1 MDRAQSE
8 VGTDHAAL
16 QAVAELYHRW
26 LTGLLLMVV
35 SRRGGTAAAEL
46 VFRIF
51 RRQQIEKFLPGL
63 EKLGLRALPHAVAC
77 AQYHYL
83 SNHVGGVKV
92 EWIAESDRKSWVRY
106 PPPRWIFDGAA
117 ICGIPSEVSRAMLRG
132 WHGNN
137 GVLLGNPRLGF
148 VCTKQ
153 TVDGQPGLEG
163 YYFEHDRELLPDE
176 RLRFSPGEDAPD
188 FDPAKAPVL
197 ESTSWPPERLRKAYR
212 NYAMDYLRTALPVA
226 IELFGT
232 AEGLHLAGL
241 AARQIGMHYHDRAVE
256 ILGADGASSTDFVS
270 LLARVLAGQGDEVVV
285 ERCDTGGDT
294 GVIRERG
301 FRLMRGVEHP
311 APEIFD
317 AWVELWRGFA
327 AAHDRRLQL
336 DAERTAAG
344 DCLLEVTKIAR
355 RA

>member
-1 MDRAQSE
+1 MDRSSTTPGVEPDA
-8 VGTDHAAL
+8 VAL
-16 QAVAELYHRW
+16 LATAELYHRW

-35 SRRGGTAAAEL
+35 SRRGATAAAEL

-51 RRQQIEKFLPGL
+51 RRQQLEKFLPGL
-63 EKLGLRALPHAVAC
+63 EKLGLRGLPDAVAC

-92 EWIAESDRKSWVRY
+92 EFIPESDRKSWVRY

-163 YYFEHDRELLPDE
+163 YYLEHDHALEPDQ
-176 RLRFSPGEDAPD
+176 RLRFSPEEDAPD
-188 FDPAKAPVL
+188 FDPARAPLL
-197 ESTSWPPERLRKAYR
+197 ESATWPEQRLRKAYR

-226 IELFGT
+226 IELFGP
-232 AEGLHLAGL
+232 AEGGHLSGL
-241 AARQIGMHYHDRAVE
+241 AARQIGMHYHDRVVE
-256 ILGADGASSTDFVS
+256 MLGGGRDAIGQ
-270 LLARVLAGQGDEVVV
+270 LARLLAGQGDEV
-285 ERCDTGGDT
+285 EIEARDDSGAT
-294 GVIRERG
+294 GVLRQRG
-301 FRLMRGVEHP
+301 FRLMRGVDHP
-311 APEIFD
+311 APEVFA
-317 AWVELWRGFA
+317 AWVELWRGFLA
-327 AAHDRRLQL
+327 THDRRL
-336 DAERTAAG
+336 R
-344 DCLLEVTKIAR
+344 LEVEATDDGGALLAVTRTPR

>member
-1 MDRAQSE
+1 MDRSSTTPGVEPDA
-8 VGTDHAAL
+8 VAL
-16 QAVAELYHRW
+16 LATAELYHRW

-35 SRRGGTAAAEL
+35 SRRGATAAAEL

-51 RRQQIEKFLPGL
+51 RRQQLEKFLPGL
-63 EKLGLRALPHAVAC
+63 EKLGLRGLPDAVAC

-92 EWIAESDRKSWVRY
+92 EFIPESDRKSWVRY

-163 YYFEHDRELLPDE
+163 YYLEHDHALEPDQ
-176 RLRFSPGEDAPD
+176 RLRFSPEEDAPD
-188 FDPAKAPVL
+188 FDPARAPLL
-197 ESTSWPPERLRKAYR
+197 ESATWPEQRLRKAYR

-226 IELFGT
+226 IELFGP
-232 AEGLHLAGL
+232 AEGGHLSGL
-241 AARQIGMHYHDRAVE
+241 AARQIGMHYHDRVVE
-256 ILGADGASSTDFVS
+256 MLGGGRDAIGQ
-270 LLARVLAGQGDEVVV
+270 LARLLAGQGDEV
-285 ERCDTGGDT
+285 EIEARADSGAT
-294 GVIRERG
+294 GVLRQRG
-301 FRLMRGVEHP
+301 FRLMRGVDHP
-311 APEIFD
+311 APEVFA
-317 AWVELWRGFA
+317 AWVELWRGFLA
-327 AAHDRRLQL
+327 THDRRL
-336 DAERTAAG
+336 R
-344 DCLLEVTKIAR
+344 LEVEATDDGGALLAVTRTPR

>member
-1 MDRAQSE
+1 MDRTRVE
-8 VGTDHAAL
+8 PDAASL
-16 QAVAELYHRW
+16 QATAELYHRW

-35 SRRGGTAAAEL
+35 SRRGAAAAAEL

-51 RRQQIEKFLPGL
+51 RRQQLEKFLPGL
-63 EKLGLRALPHAVAC
+63 EKLGLRGLPHAVAC

-92 EWIAESDRKSWVRY
+92 EFIPESDHKSWVRY

-163 YYFEHDRELLPDE
+163 YYLEHDHELEPDQ
-176 RLRFSPGEDAPD
+176 RLRFAPGEDAPD
-188 FDPAKAPVL
+188 FDPARAPVL
-197 ESTSWPPERLRKAYR
+197 ESTTWPHERLRKAYR
-212 NYAMDYLRTALPVA
+212 NYAMDYLRTALPAA
-226 IELFGT
+226 IELFGP
-232 AEGLHLAGL
+232 AEGAHLTGL
-241 AARQIGMHYHDRAVE
+241 AARLIGMHYHDRVVE
-256 ILGADGASSTDFVS
+256 MLVGAGHRDDFLGQLA
-270 LLARVLAGQGDEVVV
+270 LLLAGQGDEVEI
-285 ERCDTGGDT
+285 ERRGEDRAT
-294 GVIRERG
+294 GVVRQHG
-301 FRLMRGVEHP
+301 FRLMRGVERP
-311 APEIFD
+311 ADEVFT
-317 AWVELWRGFA
+317 AWVELWRGVV
-327 AAHDRRLQL
+327 AAHDRRLRL
-336 DAERTAAG
+336 DVEGTEGGGALFT
-344 DCLLEVTKIAR
+344 VTRPPR